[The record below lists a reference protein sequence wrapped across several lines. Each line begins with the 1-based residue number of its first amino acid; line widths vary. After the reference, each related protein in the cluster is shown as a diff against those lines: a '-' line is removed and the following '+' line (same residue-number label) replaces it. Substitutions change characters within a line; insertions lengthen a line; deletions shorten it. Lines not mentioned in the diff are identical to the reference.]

1 MDVLNTLPAN
11 AQLSV
16 IPPQCVRQIL
26 LCSGQAV
33 ADVTPCQCMPAALS
47 LLSQRAAA
55 NAPLLQRASCGRS
68 RGRRAASRAM
78 PKEAGKVVQLSTG
91 ALLVVFHCFD
101 QLGEQLSIGALCWPS
116 FLRKNLQAAEQFS
129 CAGRNRRAG
138 WCSLR
143 FTTHISQTGD
153 SHTHSPGHTGML
165 GAHLSSR
172 SQHLPPLLVVSM
184 QATATHAC

>member
-1 MDVLNTLPAN
+1 MHAGCPELVVTACRCKCTSSAAGELWEK
-11 AQLSV
+11 
-16 IPPQCVRQIL
+16 
-26 LCSGQAV
+26 SGQAGGKPGD
-33 ADVTPCQCMPAALS
+33 AYTPGLV
-47 LLSQRAAA
+47 
-55 NAPLLQRASCGRS
+55 
-68 RGRRAASRAM
+68 AM

-101 QLGEQLSIGALCWPS
+101 QRGEQLSIGALCWPC